1 MNTAYINYL
10 KGDQKSPRTIAEYAK
25 YVKQMLDFVDKPDVE
40 VTYTDLVDWKASI
53 AHLAPS
59 SVCLQIAAAKSYF
72 QFLVDAEMI
81 DKNPADKL
89 KRPAKKNKEKPYPEA
104 WMIRAMVDNARTD
117 RDRAIIMLFATT
129 GLRFSEL
136 ANITLDEYKNMG
148 GSDGREIKIL
158 GKGAKERTVYVNDEA
173 KLYIDMYLTTRPCNG
188 SDKLFLSFT
197 GQELHENCFSQTLKN
212 VAKKTGIPFWNEVSP
227 HWLRAA
233 AATMYAEAG
242 VPIEDIRD
250 LLGHSS
256 ASTTSIYLK
265 SCKSRIRNMVMDVRA
280 F

>member
-10 KGDQKSPRTIAEYAK
+10 KGDQKSPRTITEYTK
-25 YVKQMLDFVDKPDVE
+25 YVNQMLAFVGKPDIE

-59 SVCLQIAAAKSYF
+59 SVCLQIAAVKSYF

-136 ANITLDEYKNMG
+136 ANITLDEYNNMG

-173 KLYIDMYLTTRPCNG
+173 KLYIDMYLTTRPRNG

-212 VAKKTGIPFWNEVSP
+212 VAKKAEIPFWNEVSP
-227 HWLRAA
+227 HWLRASF
-233 AATMYAEAG
+233 ATLQSEAG
-242 VPIEDIRD
+242 TPVATIQAAM
-250 LLGHSS
+250 GH
-256 ASTTSIYLK
+256 ASLATTSVYIK
-265 SCKSRIRNMVMDVRA
+265 HSQARINNAMKTVA

>member
-10 KGDQKSPRTIAEYAK
+10 KGDQKSHRTITEYTK
-25 YVKQMLDFVDKPDVE
+25 YVKQMLDFVNKPDIE

-59 SVCLQIAAAKSYF
+59 SVCLQIAAVKSYF

-136 ANITLDEYKNMG
+136 VNITLDEYKNMG

-212 VAKKTGIPFWNEVSP
+212 VAKKSGIPFWNEICP
-227 HWLRAA
+227 HFLRTSF
-233 AATMYAEAG
+233 ATLQSEAG
-242 VPIEDIRD
+242 TPVATIQAAM
-250 LLGHSS
+250 GH
-256 ASTTSIYLK
+256 ASLATTSVYIK
-265 SCKSRIRNMVMDVRA
+265 HSQARINNAMKTVA

>member
-1 MNTAYINYL
+1 MNIAYINYL
-10 KGDQKSPRTIAEYAK
+10 KGDQKSPRTIAEYTK

-59 SVCLQIAAAKSYF
+59 SVCLQIAAVKSYF

-89 KRPAKKNKEKPYPEA
+89 KRPSKKNKEKPYPEA

-136 ANITLDEYKNMG
+136 SNITLDEYKNMG

-173 KLYIDMYLTTRPCNG
+173 KLYIDMYLTTRPRNG

-227 HWLRAA
+227 HWLRASF
-233 AATMYAEAG
+233 ATLQSEAG
-242 VPIEDIRD
+242 TPVATIQAAM
-250 LLGHSS
+250 GH
-256 ASTTSIYLK
+256 ASLATTSVYIK
-265 SCKSRIRNMVMDVRA
+265 HSQDRINNAMKTVA

>member
-1 MNTAYINYL
+1 MNIAYINYL
-10 KGDQKSPRTIAEYAK
+10 KGDQKSPRTIAEYTK
-25 YVKQMLDFVDKPDVE
+25 YINQMLEFVGKDEGDI
-40 VTYTDLVDWKASI
+40 TYTDLVNWKANIS
-53 AHLAPS
+53 HLSPNTI
-59 SVCLQIAAAKSYF
+59 CLQIAAIKSYF
-72 QFLVDAEMI
+72 GFLEEAEI
-81 DKNPADKL
+81 ITSNPATKI
-89 KRPAKKNKEKPYPEA
+89 KRPAKKAKEKPYPEA
-104 WMIRAMVDNARTD
+104 SMIRAIVDNARTD

-136 ANITLDEYKNMG
+136 ANITLDEYKHMG
-148 GSDGREIKIL
+148 GAEGREIKIL
-158 GKGAKERTVYVNDEA
+158 GKGSKERTVYVNDET
-173 KLYIDMYLTTRPCNG
+173 KLAIDMYLTTRPKSDC
-188 SDKLFLSFT
+188 DKLFLSNW
-197 GQELHENCFSQTLKN
+197 GNELQENNFNLTLKN
-212 VAKKTGIPFWNEVSP
+212 TFKRAGVPFWKEVSP

>member
-1 MNTAYINYL
+1 MNSAYVNYL
-10 KGDQKSPRTIAEYAK
+10 KGDQKSPRTIAEYTK
-25 YVKQMLDFVDKPDVE
+25 YVKQMLDFVGKPDVE
-40 VTYTDLVDWKASI
+40 VSYTDLVDWKASI

-59 SVCLQIAAAKSYF
+59 SVCLQIAAVKNYF

-89 KRPAKKNKEKPYPEA
+89 NRPAKKNKEKPYPEA

-148 GSDGREIKIL
+148 GSDSREIKII
-158 GKGAKERTVYVNDEA
+158 GKGAKERTVYVNDET
-173 KLYIDMYLTTRPCNG
+173 KLYIDIYLTTRPRNG

-212 VAKKTGIPFWNEVSP
+212 VAKKAGIPFWNEVSP
-227 HWLRAA
+227 HWLRASF
-233 AATMYAEAG
+233 ATLQSEAG
-242 VPIEDIRD
+242 TPVATIQAAM
-250 LLGHSS
+250 GH
-256 ASTTSIYLK
+256 ASLATTSVYIK
-265 SCKSRIRNMVMDVRA
+265 HSQNRINNAMKTMA

>member
-10 KGDQKSPRTIAEYAK
+10 KGDKKSPRTIAEYTK
-25 YVKQMLDFVDKPDVE
+25 YVKQMLDFVGKPDVE

-59 SVCLQIAAAKSYF
+59 SVCLQIAAVKSYF

-173 KLYIDMYLTTRPCNG
+173 KLYIDVYLTTRPRNS

-212 VAKKTGIPFWNEVSP
+212 VAKKAGIPFWNEICP
-227 HWLRAA
+227 HFLRTSF
-233 AATMYAEAG
+233 ATLQSEAG
-242 VPIEDIRD
+242 TPVATIQAAM
-250 LLGHSS
+250 GH
-256 ASTTSIYLK
+256 ASLATTSVYIK
-265 SCKSRIRNMVMDVRA
+265 HSQERINNAMKTVA

>member
-10 KGDQKSPRTIAEYAK
+10 KGDQKSPRTITEYTK
-25 YVKQMLDFVDKPDVE
+25 YVNQMLDFVGKPDIE

-53 AHLAPS
+53 ANLAPS
-59 SVCLQIAAAKSYF
+59 SVCLQIAAVKSYF

-173 KLYIDMYLTTRPCNG
+173 KLYIDMYLTARPHNG
-188 SDKLFLSFT
+188 SNKLFLSFT

-212 VAKKTGIPFWNEVSP
+212 VAKKAGIPFWNEVSP
-227 HWLRAA
+227 HWLRASF
-233 AATMYAEAG
+233 ATLQSEAG
-242 VPIEDIRD
+242 TPVATIQAAM
-250 LLGHSS
+250 GH
-256 ASTTSIYLK
+256 ASLATTSVYIK
-265 SCKSRIRNMVMDVRA
+265 HSQARINSAMKTVA

>member
-1 MNTAYINYL
+1 MNATYINYL
-10 KGDQKSPRTIAEYAK
+10 KGDQKSPRTIDEYTK
-25 YVKQMLDFVDKPDVE
+25 YVKQMLDFVGKPDVE
-40 VTYTDLVDWKASI
+40 VTYVDLVDWKASI

-59 SVCLQIAAAKSYF
+59 SVCLQIAAVKNYF
-72 QFLVDAEMI
+72 QFLVDAEML
-81 DKNPADKL
+81 DKNPADKI

-148 GSDGREIKIL
+148 GSDGREIRIV

-173 KLYIDMYLTTRPCNG
+173 KLYIDMYLTTRPRNG

-212 VAKKTGIPFWNEVSP
+212 VAKKAGISFWNEVSP
-227 HWLRAA
+227 HWLRASF
-233 AATMYAEAG
+233 ATLQSEAG
-242 VPIEDIRD
+242 TPVATIQAAM
-250 LLGHSS
+250 GH
-256 ASTTSIYLK
+256 ASLTTTLVYIKHSQA
-265 SCKSRIRNMVMDVRA
+265 RINNAMKTVA